1 MALNFP
7 ASPAVNQTYT
17 YGGTIYTWDGYS
29 WLSSVDA
36 GLNFS
41 VVDETETSETR
52 YLTLVTTTGGN
63 VNAVNVSSSKLYFTP
78 STGQLNATIFNS
90 LSDERNKKNI
100 VVIYNALEI
109 VNKLVG
115 VEYNWTDTEHRG
127 SGLIAQ
133 RVEEILPHLVH
144 TNEYGMKSLNYDGL
158 IAYLVEAIKELSR
171 KLEDK

>member
-7 ASPAVNQTYT
+7 ASPVVNQTYT

-29 WLSSVDA
+29 WLSSVDT
-36 GLNFS
+36 GLAFT
-41 VVDETETSETR
+41 VTDETSTSETR
-52 YLTLVTTTGGN
+52 YLTMVATTGGN
-63 VNAVNVSSSKLYFTP
+63 VNSVNVSSSKLYFTP

-90 LSDERNKKNI
+90 LSDERNKKNVI
-100 VVIYNALEI
+100 IIYNALET

-115 VEYNWTDTEHRG
+115 VEYDWTGTDQKG

-133 RVEEILPHLVH
+133 RVEEVIPHLVH
-144 TNEYGMKSLNYDGL
+144 TNDDGVKSLNYDGL
-158 IAYLVEAIKELSR
+158 IAYLIEAIKELSR